1 MADIVLIHGAFH
13 GGWCWRDGAERL
25 RAQGHR
31 VFAPSL
37 TGLGDR
43 AHLLTKEVN
52 LDTHIADVC
61 GVIEAEELNDV
72 VLVAHSYGGMP
83 VTGAADRLAGRIG
96 ALVYLD
102 AFTPSDGESALAI
115 RSAAGGTAA
124 LSISLP
130 EGKIAMDVP
139 PAHLFGVD
147 GTMKD
152 WVQRRMTPHP
162 FATFEQPISLSGAW
176 LSVPRKIYVRKNQ
189 YPAPYF
195 DQYIERWSKD
205 ADWVAFNLEAAHNL
219 MMTDPEWFVGLINE
233 HALPGPAARIANR

>member
-43 AHLLTKEVN
+43 AHLLSPDVN
-52 LDTHIADVC
+52 LDTHIADIC
-61 GVIEAEELNDV
+61 GLIEAEELSDV
-72 VLVAHSYGGMP
+72 VLVGHSYGGMP
-83 VTGAADRLAGRIG
+83 ITGAADRMAGRIG

-102 AFTPSDGESALAI
+102 AFTPSDGESALSI
-115 RSAAGGTAA
+115 RAAAGGTAA
-124 LSISLP
+124 LTISAPTDGPGLP
-130 EGKIAMDVP
+130 VP
-139 PAHLFGVD
+139 DAGLFGLS
-147 GTMKD
+147 GEIRA

-162 FATFEQPISLSGAW
+162 FATFDQPVSLTGAW
-176 LSVPRKIYVRKNQ
+176 LSVPRKVYVRKQQ

-195 DQYIERWSKD
+195 DQYYRRWAAD
-205 ADWVAFNLEAAHNL
+205 ADWTAYNLDAGHNL
-219 MMTDPEWFVGLINE
+219 MMTDPEWFVGLIAQD
-233 HALPGPAARIANR
+233 ALPDAAARIANR

>member
-13 GGWCWRDGAERL
+13 GGWCWRDGAARL

-43 AHLLTKEVN
+43 AHLLSAAVD
-52 LDTHIADVC
+52 LDTHIADIC
-61 GVIEAEELNDV
+61 GVIEAEELSDV

-124 LSISLP
+124 LSIERP
-130 EGKIAMDVP
+130 AGAIAMDVP
-139 PAHLFGVD
+139 DAGVFGLD
-147 GTMKD
+147 GAMRA

-162 FATFEQPISLSGAW
+162 YATFEQPIRLSGAW
-176 LSVPRKIYVRKNQ
+176 LSAPRKIYVRKNR

-195 DQYIERWSKD
+195 DRTVDRWQADPDWTAVNLD
-205 ADWVAFNLEAAHNL
+205 AGHNL
-219 MMTDPEWFVGLINE
+219 MMTDPDWFTALIAE

>member
-13 GGWCWRDGAERL
+13 GGWCWRDGAARL

-43 AHLLTKEVN
+43 AHLLSPAVN
-52 LDTHIADVC
+52 LDTHIADIC

-72 VLVAHSYGGMP
+72 VLVGHSYGGMP
-83 VTGAADRLAGRIG
+83 ITGAADRMAERIG

-115 RSAAGGTAA
+115 RAAAGGQAA
-124 LSISLP
+124 LTIN
-130 EGKIAMDVP
+130 P
-139 PAHLFGVD
+139 PADGPGLPVPSASAFGLTGD
-147 GTMKD
+147 IEA

-162 FATFEQPISLSGAW
+162 YATFDQPIGLSGAW
-176 LSVPRKIYVRKNQ
+176 LSVPRKIYVRKNK

-195 DQYIERWSKD
+195 DQYYERWKD
-205 ADWVAFNLEAAHNL
+205 DPDWIAYNLDAIHNL
-219 MMTDPEWFVGLINE
+219 MMTDPEWFVGLIMQD
-233 HALPGPAARIANR
+233 ALPDAATRIANR